1 MPWFK
6 NRSGE
11 ELWYE
16 DLGSGPALIFLH
28 GWCMSS
34 AVWQLQFQGLSASFR
49 LIAPDLRGHGGS
61 RYVPGPFRFEHFS
74 ADLTELV
81 QSLDLKNVVLIGWS
95 MGAQIALQAYHD
107 LIGRL
112 AGLVL
117 VSATPCF
124 TIKADYQFGLTSNE
138 ANGMRLKVQRTIGRA
153 LSGFH
158 ARMFADGEFETVE
171 MSDQIAGLLAS
182 VVPPET
188 PAAIGALD
196 SLIAADLRP
205 LLAKIGI
212 DTLILNGDRD
222 QICLPQASDYLTENL
237 VSARRSVFP
246 GCGHAPFLTRTEQFN
261 REITLYAGS
270 VCERIA

>member
-11 ELWYE
+11 QLWYE
-16 DLGSGPALIFLH
+16 DTGVGTPLVFLH
-28 GWCMSS
+28 GWCVSS
-34 AVWQLQFQGLSASFR
+34 AVWQLQFEGLSASFR
-49 LIAPDLRGHGGS
+49 LIAPDLRGHGRS
-61 RYVPGPFRFEHFS
+61 RSVQGPFGFEHFA
-74 ADLTELV
+74 ADLAELLHF
-81 QSLDLKNVVLIGWS
+81 LDLKDVVLIGWS
-95 MGAQIALQAYHD
+95 MGAQIALQAYDD

-124 TIKADYQFGLTSNE
+124 TSKKDYQFGLTSSE
-138 ANGMRLKVQRTIGRA
+138 ATGMRLKVQRNIDRA

-158 ARMFADGEFETVE
+158 TRMFADGEFETAE
-171 MSDQIAGLLAS
+171 MSDQVAGLLA
-182 VVPPET
+182 VVTLPGT
-188 PAAIGALD
+188 PAAIAALD
-196 SLIAADLRP
+196 ALAGTDQRSLLTRISL
-205 LLAKIGI
+205 

-222 QICLPQASDYLTENL
+222 LICLPQASDYLTEHL
-237 VSARRSVFP
+237 KSARHSVFT
-246 GCGHAPFLTRTEQFN
+246 GCGHAPFLTRAERFN

>member
-11 ELWYE
+11 QLWYE
-16 DLGSGPALIFLH
+16 DAGVGTPLVFLH

-34 AVWQLQFQGLSASFR
+34 AVWQLQFEGLSASFR
-49 LIAPDLRGHGGS
+49 LIAPDLRGHGRS
-61 RYVPGPFRFEHFS
+61 RSVKEPFGFEHFA
-74 ADLTELV
+74 ADLVELLHF
-81 QSLDLKNVVLIGWS
+81 LDLENVVLIGWS
-95 MGAQIALQAYHD
+95 MGAQIALQAYDD

-124 TIKADYQFGLTSNE
+124 TFRKNFQFGLTPSE
-138 ANGMRLKVQRTIGRA
+138 AKGMRLKVQRNIDRA

-158 ARMFADGEFETVE
+158 TRMFADGEFETAE
-171 MSDQIAGLLAS
+171 RSDQVAGLLAV

-188 PAAIGALD
+188 LPAITALD
-196 SLIAADLRP
+196 SLTCADHRP
-205 LLAKIGI
+205 LLPRISL
-212 DTLILNGDRD
+212 DTLVVNGDQD
-222 QICLPQASDYLTENL
+222 VICLPQASDYLTEHL
-237 VSARRSVFP
+237 KSVRHSVFT
-246 GCGHAPFLTRTEQFN
+246 GCGHAPFLTRAERFN